1 MTSPGAALPFAGCF
15 AGAAAAAGCRL
26 VFTGLADDSQ
36 SSFRRGAAAAP
47 DRIRQAY
54 NGSCYNATAESGV
67 DLSGAIADGGDLSAA
82 VDWPATAQ
90 AFRRYAE
97 GLFKTGRIPFFAG
110 GDHAV
115 TVPVAEAL
123 GVLGQPVHVIQIDA
137 HPDLYPAFEGSRS
150 SHACVAARLLEM
162 PHVASITQFGVRT
175 MNAVQE
181 RTARAHAGRLHLCHA
196 RELVGP
202 LVLPAYIPEDGLVF
216 LDVDLDG
223 FDPAFA
229 PGVSHPVPG
238 GLTPRQVLD
247 LIQASRWILIGM
259 SVVECNPELDL
270 RDVTAV
276 LAGRLLHEG
285 MGAATRRSTSP
296 T

>member
-1 MTSPGAALPFAGCF
+1 MTSPRAAVPFAGCF
-15 AGAAAAAGCRL
+15 AGAADAAGCRL

-36 SSFRRGAAAAP
+36 SSYRRGAAAAP
-47 DRIRQAY
+47 ARIRRVY
-54 NGSCYNATAESGV
+54 NGDCYNATTESGV
-67 DLSGAIADGGDLSAA
+67 DLSGAVADGGDLSVAQ
-82 VDWPATAQ
+82 DWPATAQ
-90 AFRRYAE
+90 AFRHYAE
-97 GLFKTGRIPFFAG
+97 GLFRTGHVPFFAG

-115 TVPVAEAL
+115 TVPVAGAL
-123 GVLGQPVHVIQIDA
+123 GVLGRPVHIIQIDA
-137 HPDLYPAFEGSRS
+137 HPDLYPTFEGSLF

-162 PHVASITQFGVRT
+162 PHIASITQFGVRT

-196 RELVGP
+196 SELVGP
-202 LVLPAYIPEDGLVF
+202 LVLPVHIPEDGLVF

-247 LIQASRWILIGM
+247 LIQASRGTLIGM

>member
-1 MTSPGAALPFAGCF
+1 MTAPRAVVPFAGCF
-15 AGAAAAAGCRL
+15 AGAAEAAGCRL

-47 DRIRQAY
+47 DRIRRVY
-54 NGSCYNATAESGV
+54 NGNCYNTTTESGV
-67 DLSGAIADGGDLSAA
+67 DLSGAVADSGDLSPAA
-82 VDWPATAQ
+82 DWPATAR

-97 GLFKTGRIPFFAG
+97 GLFGTGRVPFFAG

-123 GVLGQPVHVIQIDA
+123 GVLGRPVHIIQIDA
-137 HPDLYPAFEGSRS
+137 HPDLYPRFEGSAT
-150 SHACVAARLLEM
+150 SHACVTARLLEM
-162 PHVASITQFGVRT
+162 PHIASITQFGIRT

-181 RTARAHAGRLHLCHA
+181 RTAQAHAGRLLLCHA

-202 LVLPAYIPEDGLVF
+202 IVPPAHIPEDGPVF

-247 LIQASRWILIGM
+247 LIQALRWTLVGM
-259 SVVECNPELDL
+259 TVVECNPELDV
-270 RDVTAV
+270 RGVTAV

-285 MGAATRRSTSP
+285 MGAAIRRSTSP